1 MSRDPL
7 VVGSVVG
14 DVLDPFIRT
23 ASMNVIYNNKEI
35 TNGSELKPSMVARE
49 PRVEIEGY
57 DIMTYYTLVMID
69 PDAPSPSNPT
79 KRELLLWL
87 VTDIPER
94 STTSYGNEVV
104 SYESPNPTAGI
115 HRIVFVL
122 FRQSVRQTIYAPG
135 WRQEFNTRDFSQ
147 LYNLGP
153 PVAAMYFNCQRE
165 NGCGGRR
172 YKIHPHIR
180 HV

>member
-1 MSRDPL
+1 MSRDTL
-7 VVGSVVG
+7 VVGRVVG
-14 DVLDPFIRT
+14 DIVDPFVKS
-23 ASMNVIYNNKEI
+23 ASMNVIYNNKKV

-57 DIMTYYTLVMID
+57 DISTHYTLVMID

-87 VTDIPER
+87 VTDIPETT
-94 STTSYGNEVV
+94 TTSFGNEVV

-115 HRIVFVL
+115 HRIVFIL
-122 FRQSVRQTIYAPG
+122 FRQSVQQTIYAPG
-135 WRQEFNTRDFSQ
+135 WRQNFNTRDFAQ
-147 LYNLGP
+147 FYNLGS
-153 PVAAMYFNCQRE
+153 PVAATYFNCQRE

-172 YKIHPHIR
+172 Y
-180 HV
+180 VASGWS